1 MTPLKNSEIWF
12 DLRYRPQIW
21 IFMLSEFKLINFYSL
36 NNYLGG
42 KEVNKLA

>member
-42 KEVNKLA
+42 IEVNKLA